1 MSAEDDTPPDG
12 AHDPLD
18 QLRHD
23 LKTPL
28 VTIYARAQLLT
39 RSIQRS
45 PSLADDERVRLLA
58 GLTSIAVA
66 VQEMVT
72 RIYGIGHDPGDG
84 GWDVTNP
91 ATPAVEDPGRG
102 GETPPC

>member
-1 MSAEDDTPPDG
+1 MSLGDDTPPDG
-12 AHDPLD
+12 SHDPLD

-28 VTIYARAQLLT
+28 VTIHARAQLLT

-45 PSLADDERVRLLA
+45 PSLTDEERVRVLA

-72 RIYGIGHDPGDG
+72 LIDGIGDEH
-84 GWDVTNP
+84 WK
-91 ATPAVEDPGRG
+91 R
-102 GETPPC
+102 

>member
-1 MSAEDDTPPDG
+1 MSEKDDTPPDG
-12 AHDPLD
+12 VDDPLD

-28 VTIYARAQLLT
+28 TSIHGRAQLLA
-39 RSIQRS
+39 RSIQHS
-45 PSLADDERVRLLA
+45 SSLDDDERMRLLA

-72 RIYGIGHDPGDG
+72 LIDG
-84 GWDVTNP
+84 MGN
-91 ATPAVEDPGRG
+91 EHGRH
-102 GETPPC
+102 

>member
-1 MSAEDDTPPDG
+1 MSRRDDTPPDG

-28 VTIYARAQLLT
+28 TAIHGRAQLLA

-45 PSLADDERVRLLA
+45 SSLDDDERMRLLA

-72 RIYGIGHDPGDG
+72 LIDG
-84 GWDVTNP
+84 MRD
-91 ATPAVEDPGRG
+91 EHGRS
-102 GETPPC
+102 

>member
-1 MSAEDDTPPDG
+1 MSEKDDTPPDVV
-12 AHDPLD
+12 DDLLD

-28 VTIYARAQLLT
+28 TSIHGRAQLLA

-45 PSLADDERVRLLA
+45 SSLDDDERMRLLA

-72 RIYGIGHDPGDG
+72 LIDGMRDEIG
-84 GWDVTNP
+84 
-91 ATPAVEDPGRG
+91 RS
-102 GETPPC
+102 